1 MSPWGSWGDDPHWV
15 PCKSV
20 PNNRPSIPLPERAV
34 RSTYHHQVGDQELA
48 HGDQCPRVQSP
59 WVKNSA
65 FQGQLRSPP
74 WSWKMPYAA
83 ISDSAGYGDPSW
95 NDMWTANHN
104 DRNLAEFKSS
114 LLILG
119 SWIGIKG
126 WVRFALKRDFL
137 LTTKKMF
144 LRGKGKGKKRLCQ
157 KKKIKGYFLGSIKRN
172 FAGSNSWKT
181 WSEEE
186 ASDLKWSGQERREA
200 VGPQYCT

>member
-1 MSPWGSWGDDPHWV
+1 M
-15 PCKSV
+15 
-20 PNNRPSIPLPERAV
+20 
-34 RSTYHHQVGDQELA
+34 
-48 HGDQCPRVQSP
+48 
-59 WVKNSA
+59 KNSA

-104 DRNLAEFKSS
+104 GRNLAEFKSS

-119 SWIGIKG
+119 SWMGIKG

-200 VGPQYCT
+200 VGPQCCT